1 MVTNDIKEYFIRK
14 AKEYDEKF
22 GYNYWDSHVKF
33 VVDIAKNLALKN
45 GANVEIVE
53 ISAILHN
60 IAKVLKE
67 DEDESHNIVGARIA
81 EDLLIKMSYDKDSIE
96 LVKKCI
102 LHHGGDL
109 DNVCLSKE
117 EWCVRNAD
125 ILSMFNN
132 ITVFF
137 FISFNELK
145 LSYVDGRNLV
155 KEMIFNKYN
164 RLDCE
169 LKKQYDEIFKSIYDS
184 I

>member
-1 MVTNDIKEYFIRK
+1 
-14 AKEYDEKF
+14 
-22 GYNYWDSHVKF
+22 
-33 VVDIAKNLALKN
+33 
-45 GANVEIVE
+45 
-53 ISAILHN
+53 
-60 IAKVLKE
+60 
-67 DEDESHNIVGARIA
+67 
-81 EDLLIKMSYDKDSIE
+81 
-96 LVKKCI
+96 
-102 LHHGGDL
+102 
-109 DNVCLSKE
+109 
-117 EWCVRNAD
+117 
-125 ILSMFNN
+125 MFNN